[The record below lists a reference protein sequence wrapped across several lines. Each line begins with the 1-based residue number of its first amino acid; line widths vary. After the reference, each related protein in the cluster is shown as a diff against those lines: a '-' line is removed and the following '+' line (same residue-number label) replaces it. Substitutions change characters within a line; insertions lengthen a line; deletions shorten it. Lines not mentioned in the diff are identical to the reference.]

1 MKKLTAALAAVALFL
16 CILPVQTVAAE
27 NVVSRDVTY
36 YADGSY
42 SVVTITVDEQ
52 NEAPARATTY
62 KTGTKVYNY
71 YSDDGTIEWKM
82 TLKAT
87 FSYTGST
94 SSCTSVDNVAVNI
107 YDSDWS
113 MLSKSSSK
121 SGNTATAN
129 VTMGK
134 TQVVGTYKVPV
145 TLTLSCDKN
154 GNLS

>member
-1 MKKLTAALAAVALFL
+1 MKKRITQLFAALMLLSLLSVQALAADSNSYV
-16 CILPVQTVAAE
+16 E
-27 NVVSRDVTY
+27 Y
-36 YADGSY
+36 YSDGSY
-42 SVVTITVDEQ
+42 GVFTVETD
-52 NEAPARATTY
+52 NFAIARAA
-62 KTGTKVYNY
+62 GTK
-71 YSDDGTIEWKM
+71 SGTAKYENFSANGNLAWKV

-87 FSYTGST
+87 FSYNGST
-94 SSCTSVDNVAVNI
+94 STCTSVDNVAVNI

-129 VTMGK
+129 VTMGRA
-134 TQVVGTYKVPV
+134 QLVGTAKVPI